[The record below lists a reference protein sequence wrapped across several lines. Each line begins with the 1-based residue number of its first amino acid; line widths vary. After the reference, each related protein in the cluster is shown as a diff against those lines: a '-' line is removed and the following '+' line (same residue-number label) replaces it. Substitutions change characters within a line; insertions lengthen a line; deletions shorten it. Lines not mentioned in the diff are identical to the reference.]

1 MMCVKS
7 LIMVKEREREREEA
21 DNFKAMEEQEIDPG
35 LSFCIVPNHMVVSI
49 HGS

>member
-1 MMCVKS
+1 MSVKS
-7 LIMVKEREREREEA
+7 LIMVKEREEA
-21 DNFKAMEEQEIDPG
+21 DDFKAMVEQETDPG